1 MNADDHAQ
9 QPQNQASDFPAG
21 LPIYDCNGEQLGVVS
36 ADGVLEQDLMMTK
49 GRLIHH
55 EVAVPVSAIA
65 RSDAHGVYLNRT
77 KREIDDL
84 TLGDWSSLGDVDLN
98 TGEPDTGWPASDPTS
113 APDQSPERRA
123 GADNAES

>member
-1 MNADDHAQ
+1 MNADNHAQ
-9 QPQNQASDFPAG
+9 QPPKKSSDFPAG

-49 GRLIHH
+49 GRLVRR

-65 RSDAHGVYLNRT
+65 RSDAHGVYLSRT

-98 TGEPDTGWPASDPTS
+98 TGEPDTGWPASGPAST
-113 APDQSPERRA
+113 PDQSPERRA
-123 GADNAES
+123 GAENQES